1 MDIALLEAQLE
12 PSAAGSRRARHS
24 ARTQRTILA
33 ALTAAL
39 LWMRRS
45 GQAALTLG
53 EALQALQHY
62 GEQADAAT
70 RRRLAA
76 SLRRLGRLRQSP
88 LEAAAALERLAR
100 TLARRQQVALA
111 RQSRHAARLL
121 RANQAFFQQAS

>member
-1 MDIALLEAQLE
+1 MLNELEALARQGTPERAAVWEARLYHRVMQLVHW
-12 PSAAGSRRARHS
+12 SHRR
-24 ARTQRTILA
+24 
-33 ALTAAL
+33 
-39 LWMRRS
+39 
-45 GQAALTLG
+45 G
-53 EALQALQHY
+53 
-62 GEQADAAT
+62 DAAT